1 MGKVKGI
8 FVGDISGSV
17 GKVTFRK
24 RSQEN
29 IVSQKVSEVSNPR
42 TYAQQ
47 VQRMKMNTVVSAY
60 SALKEICNHS
70 FENCIGEREN
80 MSMFIKRNLAWLVVS
95 PNDESLLNNYS
106 FIGKKKEGVKFVP
119 NDYIISE
126 GSLKTSFEI
135 RFDSELY
142 GMRVLS
148 KKKDKSAVEF
158 TENITVEE
166 FLKILNCDET
176 TQITVV
182 NANHLDMQMYV
193 SRYIFDETS
202 LTEKAFVKKGN
213 YYVINE
219 NNLKNTSKLSERSQL
234 ALFTKNNKFYLY
246 VGGRAD
252 EDSGGIILS
261 RKENGK
267 WKYSTSK
274 LCFVPMP
281 TDGDWAAKYQ
291 IESYKPSTNSFLNNA
306 DL

>member
-24 RSQEN
+24 RSKEN
-29 IVSQKVSEVSNPR
+29 IVSQKVSGVTNPR

-70 FENCIGEREN
+70 FENCVGEREN
-80 MSMFIKRNLAWLVVS
+80 MSMFIKQNLAWLVVD
-95 PNDESLLNNYS
+95 PKDDSLLNNYS
-106 FIGKKKEGVKFVP
+106 FIGKEKDGVKFVP
-119 NDYIISE
+119 NDYIISK

-142 GMRVLS
+142 GMRVIS
-148 KKKDKSAVEF
+148 KKTDKSAIEF
-158 TENITVEE
+158 SENITVEE

-182 NANHLDMQMYV
+182 NANWMDKQMYI

-202 LTEKAFVKKGN
+202 LTEKAFIKKGN
-213 YYVINE
+213 FYVIDE
-219 NNLKNTSKLSERSQL
+219 NNLKNTSKLSGRSQL
-234 ALFTKNNKFYLY
+234 TLFPKNNKFYMN
-246 VGGRAD
+246 VGGSGD

-274 LCFVPMP
+274 LCFIPMT
-281 TDGDWAAKYQ
+281 TDGDWAAQYQ

-306 DL
+306 DV

>member
-24 RSQEN
+24 RSKEN
-29 IVSQKVSEVSNPR
+29 IVSQKVSGVTNPR

-70 FENCIGEREN
+70 FENCVGEREN
-80 MSMFIKRNLAWLVVS
+80 MSMFIKQNLAWLVVD
-95 PNDESLLNNYS
+95 PKDDSLLNNYS
-106 FIGKKKEGVKFVP
+106 FIGKEKDGVKFVP
-119 NDYIISE
+119 NDYIISK

-142 GMRVLS
+142 GMRVIS
-148 KKKDKSAVEF
+148 KKTDKSAIEF
-158 TENITVEE
+158 SENITVEE

-182 NANHLDMQMYV
+182 NANWMDKQMYI

-202 LTEKAFVKKGN
+202 LTEKAFIKKGN
-213 YYVINE
+213 FYVIDE
-219 NNLKNTSKLSERSQL
+219 NNLKNTSKLSGRSQL
-234 ALFTKNNKFYLY
+234 ALFPKNNKFYMN
-246 VGGRAD
+246 VGGSGD

-274 LCFVPMP
+274 LCFVPMT
-281 TDGDWAAKYQ
+281 TDGDWAAEYQ

-306 DL
+306 DV